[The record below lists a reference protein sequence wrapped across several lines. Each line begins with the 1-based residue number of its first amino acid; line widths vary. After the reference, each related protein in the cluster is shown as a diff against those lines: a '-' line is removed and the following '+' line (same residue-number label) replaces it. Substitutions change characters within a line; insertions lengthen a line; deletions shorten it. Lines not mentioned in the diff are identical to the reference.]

1 MALTINEM
9 IYKTIN
15 TKLKKEPKYKEI
27 LEQLGYTVFDSG
39 YSDYDCWSVKN
50 NETEKMVCFSKG
62 YSTNKK
68 MLFNWGSPIKTY
80 DFKKVDFANFL
91 KRKRNHL
98 DRCVSTSHYEVLRR
112 KISYSKRSIKWYNDD
127 IAEVQKKI
135 GKLKEDLDR
144 YNKYIEENEQKLE
157 DARDEVFK
165 LKNNK

>member
-9 IYKTIN
+9 IYKTIS

-27 LEQLGYTVFDSG
+27 LEQLGYTVFDSD

-68 MLFNWGSPIKTY
+68 MLFNWGSAIKSN
-80 DFKKVDFANFL
+80 DFKKVDFVNFL
-91 KRKRNHL
+91 KCKRNYL
-98 DRCVSTSHYEVLRR
+98 NRCVPNSRYGNLRSIISHN
-112 KISYSKRSIKWYNDD
+112 KQSIKWYNEEID
-127 IAEVQKKI
+127 EVQKKI
-135 GKLKEDLDR
+135 DKLKKDLDR
-144 YNKYIEENEQKLE
+144 YNKYIEEKEQKLE

>member
-9 IYKTIN
+9 IYKTIS

-27 LEQLGYTVFDSG
+27 LEQLGYTVFDSD
-39 YSDYDCWSVKN
+39 YSDYDYWSVKN
-50 NETEKMVCFSKG
+50 NETGKMVCFSKG

-68 MLFNWGSPIKTY
+68 MLFNWGSAIKTY

-91 KRKRNHL
+91 KCKRNHL
-98 DRCVSTSHYEVLRR
+98 DRCVSTSYYEVLRR
-112 KISYSKRSIKWYNDD
+112 KIYYSKRSIKWYNDD

-135 GKLKEDLDR
+135 DKLKKDLDR

>member
-9 IYKTIN
+9 IYKTIS

-27 LEQLGYTVFDSG
+27 LEQLGYTVFDSD

-80 DFKKVDFANFL
+80 DFKKVDFVNFL
-91 KRKRNHL
+91 KCKRNYL
-98 DRCVSTSHYEVLRR
+98 DGCVPNNHYNDLRR
-112 KISYSKRSIKWYNDD
+112 IIYYSKQSIKYYNDD
-127 IAEVQKKI
+127 IAEIQKKI
-135 GKLKEDLDR
+135 DKLKKDLDR
-144 YNKYIEENEQKLE
+144 CNKYIEENEQKLE